1 MPCQAVTQMMMRV
14 GVMMMKMIIGY
25 DVDEDAGCFV
35 LATCLLGPKHLRDGS
50 LHVYSSC
57 KRVYQRPMGA
67 IPARAL
73 ALHNTVNGATGEGRE
88 GILPEEP

>member
-1 MPCQAVTQMMMRV
+1 MMMMEMV
-14 GVMMMKMIIGY
+14 VVVMMMKMIIGY
-25 DVDEDAGCFV
+25 DDDEDAGCFV
-35 LATCLLGPKHLRDGS
+35 LATCVLGPKHLRGGS

-73 ALHNTVNGATGEGRE
+73 ALHNTVNGATGDDRD
-88 GILPEEP
+88 GILPEVP